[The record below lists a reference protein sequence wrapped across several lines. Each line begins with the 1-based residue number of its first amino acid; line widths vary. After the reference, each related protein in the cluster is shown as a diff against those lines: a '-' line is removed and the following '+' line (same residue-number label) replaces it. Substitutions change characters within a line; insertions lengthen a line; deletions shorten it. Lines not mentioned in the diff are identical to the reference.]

1 MSAVCPRHI
10 RVRVRDLEILNVHVR
25 FHKMPLLVFMSKLDG
40 LKVDVPL
47 SQQF

>member
-25 FHKMPLLVFMSKLDG
+25 VRVRFHKMPLLVFMSELDG
-40 LKVDVPL
+40 LKVDVP
-47 SQQF
+47 